1 MQSLIKVLRNPVSWG
16 AGAIVFATVV
26 SLVLAGLYIKPP
38 WERTVS
44 FYTDDAVSV
53 RAGDQVRMAGITV
66 GRVESLS
73 LEANRVLV
81 TARVEK
87 NAFVGDQSQVQVRM
101 LTVVGG
107 YYVDVI
113 SMGRK
118 PLGDMPIPVTRVTM
132 PYSLIQTLTDAT
144 KITDNVNPTP
154 INHSLNQIQ
163 KGLTGDNV
171 DSLSAMVDA
180 GNAVMSI
187 MDRQRGQLTSILD
200 MSNEYIASLNDYREQ
215 IKQLLLKLS
224 IITQTLVLYNKEF
237 GTALEGFGDVV
248 EGLKPVADFYEGHR
262 IEFLEKVRQYQERTR
277 LFVERNGLTVRFLHR
292 LQNVLGRI
300 LDAQNATPELL
311 ATDLCIPLPG
321 SPC

>member
-1 MQSLIKVLRNPVSWG
+1 MKVLRNPVSWG